1 MANCDECG
9 DETNMPYTCN
19 RCGGKFCGT
28 HRLPENHDCPGL
40 QWDDPQGV
48 WAEEQSTSGSDDSG
62 GLLSGLT
69 ADPFRRGGPL
79 AYFRG
84 NMTYVFLGL
93 MWLTWGLQHYI
104 LPTFTTIGPSQFAEQ
119 QQLWYD
125 IFTLQSEHPEYV
137 WAWFTSIFSHAPGFV
152 HIGGNS
158 IVIFFFGRLVEEYVG
173 SRDYIFLFLGSGVL
187 AGLGH
192 IGLALVTGDPTA
204 LLGASGAALALMGV
218 LTVIRPN
225 LTVLL
230 YFIVPVPIW
239 VLTAGYALLSVTGI
253 IGAGVALPG
262 QANVAHAAHL
272 FGLVLGLLYGQ
283 YVKDKVSLPRET
295 SLGGGRRGGGG
306 GRGPF

>member
-1 MANCDECG
+1 MAKCDECG

-40 QWDDPQGV
+40 QWNDPQGV
-48 WAEEQSTSGSDDSG
+48 WAEEQSTAASDDSDG
-62 GLLSGLT
+62 GLLSGVT

-93 MWLTWGLQHYI
+93 MWVTWALQYFI
-104 LPTFTTIGPSQFAEQ
+104 VPNVTDMQAGSQA
-119 QQLWYD
+119 WAD
-125 IFTLQSEHPEYV
+125 IFTLQSEHPEYI
-137 WAWFTSIFSHAPGFV
+137 WAWFTSIFSHAPGLY

-173 SRDYIFLFLGSGVL
+173 SRDYILLFLGSGVL

-192 IGLALVTGDPTA
+192 IGLALVTNDPT
-204 LLGASGAALALMGV
+204 LLYGASGAALALMGV

-225 LTVLL
+225 LTVLI
-230 YFIVPVPIW
+230 YFILPTPIW
-239 VLTAGYALLSVTGI
+239 VLTGLYALVSVTGVL
-253 IGAGVALPG
+253 GATIPG
-262 QANVAHAAHL
+262 QGGVAHAAHL

-306 GRGPF
+306 GGRGPF

>member
-40 QWDDPQGV
+40 QWNDPQGV
-48 WAEEQSTSGSDDSG
+48 WAEETTTASDDSEG
-62 GLLSGLT
+62 GVLSGLT

-84 NMTYVFLGL
+84 NMTFVFLGL
-93 MWLTWGLQHYI
+93 MWVTWALQYFI
-104 LPTFTTIGPSQFAEQ
+104 VPNVTDIQAGSQA
-119 QQLWYD
+119 WTD
-125 IFTLQSEHPEYV
+125 IFALQSEHPEYV
-137 WAWFTSIFSHAPGFV
+137 WAWFTSIFSHAPSLY
-152 HIGGNS
+152 HIAGNS

-192 IGLALVTGDPTA
+192 IGLALVTGEPTA
-204 LLGASGAALALMGV
+204 LYGASGAALALMGV
-218 LTVIRPN
+218 LTIIRPN
-225 LTVLL
+225 LTVLI
-230 YFIVPVPIW
+230 YFIIPTPIW
-239 VLTAGYALLSVTGI
+239 VLTGLYALVSVTGI
-253 IGAGVALPG
+253 LGGSVMPG
-262 QANVAHAAHL
+262 GGNVAHAAHL

>member
-48 WAEEQSTSGSDDSG
+48 WAEETTDTSSGSDG
-62 GLLSGLT
+62 GVLSGIT

-93 MWLTWGLQHYI
+93 MWVTLALQYVI
-104 LPTFTTIGPSQFAEQ
+104 LPSVLGIDRGTT
-119 QQLWYD
+119 LWYD

-137 WAWFTSIFSHAPGFV
+137 WAWFTSIFSHAPDLY
-152 HIGGNS
+152 HIAGNS

-173 SRDYIFLFLGSGVL
+173 SRDYIFLFLGSGIL
-187 AGLGH
+187 AGLGQ
-192 IGLALVTGDPTA
+192 IGLAIATGTPTA
-204 LLGASGAALALMGV
+204 LYGASGAALALMGV

-225 LTVLL
+225 LTVLI
-230 YFIVPVPIW
+230 YFIIPTPIW
-239 VLTAGYALLSVTGI
+239 VLTALYALISVTGI
-253 IGAGVALPG
+253 IGAGIALPG